1 MDVSILV
8 PTFNRKLFST
18 LISLNINTQSYPF
31 IKEIIIADDGED
43 SERLVL
49 DVPFTVLYY
58 KVPRMSVGEKRNF
71 LISKAS
77 GDYLVHMDTDDFYNK
92 EYLSSSIF
100 NLIKSGKGLSG
111 SSDML
116 MLDSSSSKTYKQRC
130 INLDMLNEATMV
142 YTRAY
147 ADANKFSNTMS
158 SEGIAFC
165 NMCDIV
171 ETRIEDI
178 MVCVAHQSNT
188 VDKTP
193 WVDKQ
198 YEETIDMTGYKA
210 HMDLISQVSI

>member
-1 MDVSILV
+1 
-8 PTFNRKLFST
+8 
-18 LISLNINTQSYPF
+18 
-31 IKEIIIADDGED
+31 
-43 SERLVL
+43 
-49 DVPFTVLYY
+49 
-58 KVPRMSVGEKRNF
+58 
-71 LISKAS
+71 
-77 GDYLVHMDTDDFYNK
+77 
-92 EYLSSSIF
+92 
-100 NLIKSGKGLSG
+100 
-111 SSDML
+111 ML
-116 MLDSSSSKTYKQRC
+116 MVDASSSKTYKQRC

-142 YTRAY
+142 YTKAY

-171 ETRIEDI
+171 ETRIENI

-198 YEETIDMTGYKA
+198 YEESIDMTGYKV